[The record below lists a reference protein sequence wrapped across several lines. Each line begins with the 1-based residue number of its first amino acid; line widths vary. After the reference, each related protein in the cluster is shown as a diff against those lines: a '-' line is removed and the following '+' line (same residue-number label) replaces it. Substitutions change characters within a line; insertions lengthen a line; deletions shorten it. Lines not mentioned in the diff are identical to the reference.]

1 LGALQTDGS
10 ILDLGAGVGGLVPG
24 ITSGLSL
31 PTTLPGGDVIT
42 STSTS
47 CSGAVCLAIG
57 LGPSATVTLGA
68 LNTDGSIINIGA
80 GITPAITSGPS
91 TPTTLPDG
99 EVITSTSTSCNAVL
113 CLAVGLGP
121 SATVDL
127 GALNTDGSIVSLS
140 AGVGGSP
147 TITTAPTT
155 AGASVSIPDITS
167 ISTSCSDAV
176 CVTLGLGPLATVSLG
191 AIGSDGLVGVSAGVL
206 ATPTTVAGAEITAVS
221 TTCDSL
227 VCLSLG
233 LGPLATVTLGLVG
246 ADGLVGASV
255 GVGGAATTPAVTA
268 PAVIPTSVVVS
279 GNTVTAV
286 STSCSGAAVDAC
298 VTLGLGSFGSI
309 TLDAGVLPSSGGIAS
324 VGAGASVGGVEATI
338 TAPAVIP
345 TSTVVNGATITA
357 ISQSCGV
364 GGLVDACVSLGLGPL
379 GTITLGADA
388 LNPTGG
394 LVSAGVSATVLPS
407 LTNGEVVSTSM
418 VTNGNTISAVSA
430 SCSGALLNA
439 CVTLGLG
446 NIATVTLDAGVLPS
460 SGGIASVT
468 AAANVLNAAGSAVTA
483 APTPSTAV
491 VSTTRLST
499 SCGLNLLGQNV
510 CATIAVPGLLSVN
523 VKREATT
530 LATVI
535 RK

>member
-1 LGALQTDGS
+1 
-10 ILDLGAGVGGLVPG
+10 
-24 ITSGLSL
+24 
-31 PTTLPGGDVIT
+31 
-42 STSTS
+42 
-47 CSGAVCLAIG
+47 
-57 LGPSATVTLGA
+57 
-68 LNTDGSIINIGA
+68 IGA

-113 CLAVGLGP
+113 CLAIGLGP

-147 TITTAPTT
+147 TITSPATT

-167 ISTSCSDAV
+167 LSTSCSDAL
-176 CVTLGLGPLATVSLG
+176 CVTVGLGPLATVSLG
-191 AIGSDGLVGVSAGVL
+191 AIGSDGLVGLSAGVL

-233 LGPLATVTLGLVG
+233 LGPLATVTLGLIG
-246 ADGLVGASV
+246 AGGLVGASA
-255 GVGGAATTPAVTA
+255 GVGGAATTPAVSA
-268 PAVIPTSVVVS
+268 PAVVPTNVVVS

-324 VGAGASVGGVEATI
+324 VGAGASVGGIGATI

-364 GGLVDACVSLGLGPL
+364 NGVVDACLSLGLGPL

-394 LVSAGVSATVLPS
+394 LVSAGLSATLLPS
-407 LTNGEVVSTSM
+407 LTNGQVVPTSM
-418 VTNGNTISAVSA
+418 VTAGNTITAVSA
-430 SCSGALLNA
+430 SCSGALLDA
-439 CVTLGLG
+439 CATLGLG
-446 NIATVTLDAGVLPS
+446 SLGTITLNAGVLPS
-460 SGGIASVT
+460 SGGIASIT
-468 AAANVLNAAGSAVTA
+468 AGGNVLGGGSAVTA

-499 SCGLNLLGQNV
+499 SCGLNLLGINV
-510 CATIAVPGLLSVN
+510 CATIAVPGVVSVN

-530 LATVI
+530 LATVV